1 MRVSL
6 AHCSNSFSTDTHNR
20 NFSEKSISNRE
31 QNKPFDYS
39 RYGRTQLYER
49 TRFHLTD
56 EPCLQATNPDPRFS
70 PSETAI
76 ESASALEKPE
86 IVQEKDGDTAAGV
99 DGVGTKRLSPDEACN
114 LSFYLIDSALH
125 LNGNHLGSIWIRP
138 DQTKCNRDGQ
148 KLFDSNSSC
157 LESVSQGKVEFPP
170 RPLQLAKVVHES
182 AVIYKGLCDDPDRTR
197 AATSGTEVSCPVFDK
212 DKARTSTQWCY
223 VVEMKRSPLVPS
235 KQSADPPDSP
245 PPEPSNISDTIS
257 DILSS
262 PAKVGK
268 QGLKNAKNIF
278 TRSNSTQEGMHAPVE
293 YTLVIHPPIVIENLL
308 PERGRFE
315 LMDGNTRSVL
325 WWAILEPGETV
336 PVHTVGLDSPLLLLV
351 NLVFCKTIGD
361 GALVH
366 RGEAE
371 GIFRAGWNTIGT
383 AVKTSRDRVKKT
395 LNTITDTKDHR
406 GVNRFSMLQTGGK
419 TSGKGLAARKG
430 EQLGFSS
437 ENDNIIESTG
447 LSTSARRIS
456 GDGGFGSEDVAS
468 ELTVVDSQG
477 QKLTLLLDNESGR
490 GGQRRVSVYC
500 PFWIVNTTEHSL
512 RYKQE
517 KATSFPS
524 GTVIDKHKDGSKPVD
539 GSNRIY
545 GAMGK
550 LGSTDP
556 AGVALDGAGSW
567 DSLHLQTVFPG
578 RPGALSM
585 IERSPEGT
593 RDPALLAAMI
603 SDDLPLGTMCKL
615 AFMFNFQEEGLS
627 LGGPPRLC
635 LQLSEGKKY
644 VSNFSSGFVLE
655 SIGVTQIVG

>member
-1 MRVSL
+1 M
-6 AHCSNSFSTDTHNR
+6 
-20 NFSEKSISNRE
+20 
-31 QNKPFDYS
+31 
-39 RYGRTQLYER
+39 
-49 TRFHLTD
+49 
-56 EPCLQATNPDPRFS
+56 
-70 PSETAI
+70 
-76 ESASALEKPE
+76 
-86 IVQEKDGDTAAGV
+86 
-99 DGVGTKRLSPDEACN
+99 GTKRLSPDEGCN
-114 LSFYLIDSALH
+114 LSFYLIDSALR

-138 DQTKCNRDGQ
+138 DQTKCNRDRQ

-182 AVIYKGLCDDPDRTR
+182 AVIYKGMCDDPDRTHSV
-197 AATSGTEVSCPVFDK
+197 TSGIEVSCPVFNES
-212 DKARTSTQWCY
+212 KARTSTQWCY
-223 VVEMKRSPLVPS
+223 VVEINRSPLVPS
-235 KQSADPPDSP
+235 KQAANPPDSP
-245 PPEPSNISDTIS
+245 PAQSNISDTIS
-257 DILSS
+257 DILAS

-268 QGLKNAKNIF
+268 QGLKSAKNIF
-278 TRSNSTQEGMHAPVE
+278 TRSNSTQDEMHAPVE
-293 YTLVIHPPIVIENLL
+293 YSLVIHPPIVIENLL

-325 WWAILEPGETV
+325 WWAILEPGELV

-351 NLVFCKTIGD
+351 NFVYCKTLGD

-371 GIFRAGWNTIGT
+371 GILRAGWNTIGT

-395 LNTITDTKDHR
+395 LNTITDTKDNR
-406 GVNRFSMLQTGGK
+406 GVTRFNMLQAGGK
-419 TSGKGLAARKG
+419 ISG

-456 GDGGFGSEDVAS
+456 GDVVFGSEEVAS

-517 KATSFPS
+517 KTTSFPS
-524 GTVIDKHKDGSKPVD
+524 GTVIEKNRDGSKPVD

-545 GAMGK
+545 GSMRQ
-550 LGSTDP
+550 LGTAEP
-556 AGVALDGAGSW
+556 ASVAFDGAGSW

-585 IERSPEGT
+585 IERSEEGT

-603 SDDLPLGTMCKL
+603 SEDLPLGTMCKL
-615 AFMFNFQEEGLS
+615 AFMFNFQEESLS